1 MEKKTGI
8 VEEIIF
14 RNEENGYTVFEV
26 LTEEGAET
34 FVGTALHI
42 SVGEEIEAQGE
53 YTEHSTY
60 GKQFL
65 VKECF
70 SHIPQE
76 AKAIQRYLASGVVKG
91 VGAVLAEK
99 IVERFGEDTFRI
111 MEEEPEK
118 LAEISGISHKKAMA
132 IAEVFFEQRNMRRIF
147 LFLQDYDLSM
157 TYAARIYET
166 YHEQT
171 FYIVK
176 EKPYQLAADIDGIG
190 FQMADAIARKSGI
203 AKDSPQ
209 RIMSGIRFV
218 LEQAG
223 VEGHVYLPK
232 EELYQRSATMLM
244 VDIDYLETYLLEM
257 QMKQWVVVKKA
268 EKQDIV
274 YLTRFYQ
281 MERYIAAKLASL
293 YQFGRSGDWA
303 EEIVKSGDL
312 PDFLDEVQR
321 EAVLLSVAENVMVIT
336 GGPGTGKTTIINQI
350 IDCYAVKGYVVELA
364 APTGRAAKRMSE
376 TTGRKAKTIHR
387 LLENIYLAE
396 KQQQVFQRDESYP
409 LECDLLI
416 IDEASMLDMF
426 LLYHV
431 LKAIPEGARLILVGD
446 NDQLPSI
453 GAGNILKDILKSSIP
468 SIRLSKI
475 YRQKEDSAIVTN
487 AFQIKEGCP
496 IEYKGKSDFFFIKR
510 RNSRQILE
518 ELIGLI
524 QTRLPKFTGFDP
536 MEDMQV
542 ITPMRKGLL
551 GANQLNTAL
560 QKVLNPPKK
569 QKYEKMF
576 RETLFREGDKV
587 MQTRNDYQMEWKI
600 YSVMG
605 GVVEEGSGIFNG
617 DIGVIED
624 INDFEE
630 CITIRFDEEKIVK
643 YPYPSLEGLDLAY
656 AMTVHKSQGSE
667 YPVVILPLYDAGNR
681 LLTRNLLYTA
691 ITRAKNYVVLVGEER
706 IVETMIANNFEQS
719 RYSGLTQAIE
729 EMNRVLTVKGLGD
742 YDVD

>member
-1 MEKKTGI
+1 MENKTGI

-26 LTEEGAET
+26 LTEEGVET
-34 FVGTALHI
+34 FVGTALSI
-42 SVGEEIEAQGE
+42 SVGEEIKAQGE
-53 YTEHSTY
+53 YTEHATY
-60 GKQFL
+60 GRQFV

-70 SHIPQE
+70 SQIPQQ
-76 AKAIQRYLASGVVKG
+76 AKAIQKYLASGVVKG
-91 VGAVLAEK
+91 IGPVLAEK
-99 IVERFGEDTFRI
+99 IVERFGEDTFRVL
-111 MEEEPEK
+111 EEEPER
-118 LAEISGISHKKAMA
+118 LAEISGISQNKAMS
-132 IAEVFFEQRNMRRIF
+132 IAQVFFEQRNMRRIF
-147 LFLQDYDLSM
+147 LFLQEYDLSM
-157 TYAARIYET
+157 TYAMRIYET

-171 FYIVK
+171 FYMVR

-190 FQMADAIARKSGI
+190 FLMADAIAERSGI
-203 AKDSPQ
+203 SKDAPQ

-218 LEQAG
+218 LEEASL
-223 VEGHVYLPK
+223 EGHVYLPK
-232 EELYQRSATMLM
+232 EDLYHRTSLLLAIDM
-244 VDIDYLETYLLEM
+244 DYLESYLLEM
-257 QMKQWVVVKKA
+257 QMKQWVVVKKTDRQ
-268 EKQDIV
+268 EVV
-274 YLTRFYQ
+274 YLARFYQ
-281 MERYIAAKLASL
+281 MEKYIAAKLASL
-293 YQFGRSGDWA
+293 YQFQVPSDWA
-303 EEIVKSGDL
+303 EELEKTAEL
-312 PDFLDEVQR
+312 PSFLDEMQK
-321 EAVLLSVAENVMVIT
+321 EAVRLSLAENILVIT

-350 IDCYAVKGYVVELA
+350 IECYLGGGYTVELA

-376 TTGRKAKTIHR
+376 TTGKTAKTIHR
-387 LLENIYLAE
+387 LLENVYLSE
-396 KQQQVFQRDESYP
+396 KKQQSFQRDESYP

-431 LKAIPEGARLILVGD
+431 LKAMPQGARLILVGD

-487 AFQIKEGCP
+487 AFQIKEGKP
-496 IEYKGKSDFFFIKR
+496 IAYKGKSDFFFIKR
-510 RNSRQILE
+510 SNSRQILE

-524 QTRLPKFTGFDP
+524 KTRLPKFTGFDP
-536 MEDMQV
+536 VQDMQV

-560 QKVLNPPKK
+560 QKVLNPPQK
-569 QKYEKMF
+569 QKYEKAF
-576 RETLFREGDKV
+576 REILFREGDKV
-587 MQTRNDYQMEWKI
+587 MQTKNDYQMEWKI

-605 GVVEEGSGIFNG
+605 EVVEEGSGIFNG

-630 CITIRFDEEKIVK
+630 CITIRFDEDKIVK

-667 YPVVILPLYDAGNR
+667 YPVVLLPIYDAGSR

-691 ITRAKNYVVLVGEER
+691 VTRAKNYVVLVGEER
-706 IVETMIANNFEQS
+706 IVEKMIKNNFEVR
-719 RYSGLTQAIE
+719 RYSGLTEAIE
-729 EMNRVLTVKGLGD
+729 EMNRVLTVKGLEP
-742 YDVD
+742 

>member
-1 MEKKTGI
+1 MENKTGI

-26 LTEEGAET
+26 LTEEGVET
-34 FVGTALHI
+34 FVGTALSI
-42 SVGEEIEAQGE
+42 SVGEEIKAQGE
-53 YTEHSTY
+53 YTEHATY
-60 GKQFL
+60 GRQFV

-70 SHIPQE
+70 SQIPQQ
-76 AKAIQRYLASGVVKG
+76 AKAIQKYLASGVVKG
-91 VGAVLAEK
+91 IGPVLAEK
-99 IVERFGEDTFRI
+99 IVERFGEDTFRVL
-111 MEEEPEK
+111 EEEPER
-118 LAEISGISHKKAMA
+118 LAEISGISQNKAMS
-132 IAEVFFEQRNMRRIF
+132 IAQVFFEQRNMRRIF
-147 LFLQDYDLSM
+147 LFLQEYDLSM
-157 TYAARIYET
+157 TYAMRIYET

-171 FYIVK
+171 FYMVR

-190 FQMADAIARKSGI
+190 FLMADAIAERSGI

-218 LEQAG
+218 LEEASL
-223 VEGHVYLPK
+223 EGHVYLPK
-232 EELYQRSATMLM
+232 EDLYHRTSLLLTIDM
-244 VDIDYLETYLLEM
+244 DYLESYLLEM
-257 QMKQWVVVKKA
+257 QMKQWVVVKKT
-268 EKQDIV
+268 ERQEVV
-274 YLTRFYQ
+274 YLARLYQ
-281 MERYIAAKLASL
+281 MEKYIAAKLASL
-293 YQFGRSGDWA
+293 YQFQVPSDWA
-303 EEIVKSGDL
+303 EELEKTAEL
-312 PDFLDEVQR
+312 PSFLDEVQK
-321 EAVLLSVAENVMVIT
+321 EAVRLSLAENILVIT

-350 IDCYAVKGYVVELA
+350 IECYLAKGYTVELA

-376 TTGRKAKTIHR
+376 TTGKTAKTIHR
-387 LLENIYLAE
+387 LLENVYLSE
-396 KQQQVFQRDESYP
+396 KKQQSFQRDESYP

-431 LKAIPEGARLILVGD
+431 LKAMPQGARLILVGD

-487 AFQIKEGCP
+487 AFQIKEGKP
-496 IEYKGKSDFFFIKR
+496 IAYKGKSDFFFIKR
-510 RNSRQILE
+510 SNSRQILE

-524 QTRLPKFTGFDP
+524 KTRLPKFTGFDP
-536 MEDMQV
+536 VQDMQV

-560 QKVLNPPKK
+560 QKVLNPPQK
-569 QKYEKMF
+569 QKYEKAF
-576 RETLFREGDKV
+576 REILFREGDKV
-587 MQTRNDYQMEWKI
+587 MQTKNDYQMEWKI

-605 GVVEEGSGIFNG
+605 EVVEEGSGIFNG

-630 CITIRFDEEKIVK
+630 CITIRFDEDKIVK

-667 YPVVILPLYDAGNR
+667 YPVVLLPIYDAGSR

-691 ITRAKNYVVLVGEER
+691 VTRAKNYVVLVGEER
-706 IVETMIANNFEQS
+706 IVEKMIKNNFEVR
-719 RYSGLTQAIE
+719 RYSGLTEAIE
-729 EMNRVLTVKGLGD
+729 EMNRVLTVKGLEP
-742 YDVD
+742 